1 MEALL
6 VQATAAH
13 LNVGKLAAQHKDQAA
28 LQRAVNEKLLKARE
42 EEVKRRAEQ
51 GRKVDYLIRALRE
64 TERPKIEALLKAT
77 IERNSSYI
85 AKYNADTLSTKKA
98 TYEQAMANKSR
109 MAKMMSYADIF
120 ESNIMGARETV
131 YAASKVSYV
140 FSLLL

>member
-77 IERNSSYI
+77 I
-85 AKYNADTLSTKKA
+85 
-98 TYEQAMANKSR
+98 
-109 MAKMMSYADIF
+109 
-120 ESNIMGARETV
+120 
-131 YAASKVSYV
+131 
-140 FSLLL
+140 